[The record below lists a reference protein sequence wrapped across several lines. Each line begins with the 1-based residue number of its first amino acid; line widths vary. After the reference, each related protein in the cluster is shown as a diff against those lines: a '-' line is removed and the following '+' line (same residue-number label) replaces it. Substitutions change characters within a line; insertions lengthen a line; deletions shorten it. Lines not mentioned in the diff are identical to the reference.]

1 LQLFRPPS
9 GLLGDKMPLKTIL
22 SGKAARCSAKAKST
36 GTRCWRLASF
46 KTPVCYVHGARR
58 PETIRCEQNHWN
70 FKTGQTTKAQRA
82 KDHQMAIELR
92 NLEALS
98 FALGLA
104 VGPKWLG
111 RKPRAKHPHHRAET
125 DPLIKFNIE

>member
-1 LQLFRPPS
+1 
-9 GLLGDKMPLKTIL
+9 MPLETIL

-58 PETIRCEQNHWN
+58 PETIRREQNHWN
-70 FKTGQTTKAQRA
+70 FKTGQATKVQRE
-82 KDHQMAIELR
+82 KDRQTAIELR

-104 VGPKWLG
+104 VGPKWRG
-111 RKPRAKHPHHRAET
+111 RKPLEVLLRLCGDQSFATADISGPKS
-125 DPLIKFNIE
+125 